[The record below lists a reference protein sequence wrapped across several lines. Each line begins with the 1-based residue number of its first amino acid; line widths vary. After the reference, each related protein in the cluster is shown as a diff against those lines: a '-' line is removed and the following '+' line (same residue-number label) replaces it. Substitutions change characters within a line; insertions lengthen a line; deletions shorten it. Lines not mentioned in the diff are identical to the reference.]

1 MFCEK
6 CGAQLEEGTQFCTS
20 CGAIVAAPTME
31 NVTNTAEIVN
41 DIPVAGSSGGF
52 GGEQTPPPQSQSTT
66 TEAPKSKMVA
76 GLLGIFLGAFG
87 IHNFYLGYTNK
98 ALIQVLVGVIGGVI
112 TCGIATFGIA
122 IWGLVEGIMILTGS
136 INTDGKGNPLVD

>member
-20 CGAIVAAPTME
+20 CGALVTAPAME
-31 NVTNTAEIVN
+31 NVTNSAEIVN
-41 DIPVAGSSGGF
+41 SIPVSDGTSGF
-52 GGEQTPPPQSQSTT
+52 GGEQAPPPQSQSTT
-66 TEAPKSKMVA
+66 TEVPKSKMVA

-87 IHNFYLGYTNK
+87 VHNFYLGYTTK
-98 ALIQVLVGVIGGVI
+98 GLIQVLVAVIGGVI
-112 TCGIATFGIA
+112 TCGIATIGIA